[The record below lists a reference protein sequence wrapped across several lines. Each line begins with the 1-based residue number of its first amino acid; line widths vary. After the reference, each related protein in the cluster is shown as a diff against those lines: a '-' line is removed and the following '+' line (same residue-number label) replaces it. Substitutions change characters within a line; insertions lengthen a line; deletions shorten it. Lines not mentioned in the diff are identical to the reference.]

1 MFKGDS
7 AMAAPW
13 QGIHRI
19 NTDVTTAETADKT
32 VITLKTSP
40 GVMSTA
46 WVNFLKQ
53 RLHVH
58 GVDCQLIGA
67 GRIVVTSS
75 PRAVESVVALVVSAM
90 ENTSDYIKTVLDN
103 LRAQRLH
110 ENRDPIVAAEWR
122 AVLDTLAA
130 KFD

>member
-1 MFKGDS
+1 MV
-7 AMAAPW
+7 APW

-19 NTDVTTAETADKT
+19 NTDITTAETADET

-53 RLHVH
+53 RLHVL

-90 ENTSDYIKTVLDN
+90 EITSDYIKTVLDN
-103 LRAQRLH
+103 LQAQRLH
-110 ENRDPIVAAEWR
+110 HNRDPMVAAEWR